1 MIVSST
7 ISPGLKIGLRWFGV
21 WPNVPYS
28 IVNWLLVMS
37 SILVVQYFQ
46 YLYVFSHFK
55 LSELSNL
62 VDGLSSTLES
72 SLMFIKMASLWKH
85 RRLLHQ
91 LLTAMNND
99 WRECSN
105 IDQHKNIMTIKASV
119 SHFCF
124 NAMLSFNT
132 FAAILYLLGDY
143 VIRFVYLTKDYNNS
157 LLQFPVKAQF
167 PFETE
172 QSPIFEL
179 LVVAL
184 FLHVMSDSFAIAIVN
199 GLIFSLVFHVSG
211 QIDIICQGFRNIS
224 KSIHSGSS
232 ASTLGM
238 LIERHNRVILFSEQ
252 IGKLFSFITLM
263 QVAANTLVICCV
275 GFVITIVSIIS
286 KSVSNAAYE
295 SLWYDMPSNQGKI
308 ISFMI
313 LRSQKRLMITAG
325 KIVTLSLETFASL
338 QDIQMDNKLSR
349 IAVRLR
355 RADNYD
361 RSSLEWGYTMS
372 SENGNTTIRYE
383 RAYARRRICI
393 FKENYSLPR
402 NMRTESSLLIVLV
415 PDL

>member
-1 MIVSST
+1 MIATTT
-7 ISPGLKIGLRWFGV
+7 ISPGLKIGLQCFGV
-21 WPNVPYS
+21 WPNMPYS
-28 IVNWLLVMS
+28 IVNCLFVMS
-37 SILVVQYFQ
+37 SILIVQYFQ

-72 SLMFIKMASLWKH
+72 SLMFIKVATLWKH
-85 RRLLHQ
+85 RHLLHQ
-91 LLTAMNND
+91 LLATMNND

-105 IDQHKNIMTIKASV
+105 IDQHKNIMTIKAGI

-157 LLQFPVKAQF
+157 SLQFPIKAQF

-179 LVVAL
+179 LVLVL
-184 FLHVMSDSFAIAIVN
+184 FLHMMSDSFAIVIVN

-211 QIDIICQGFRNIS
+211 QIDIICQGFKTIS
-224 KSIHSGSS
+224 KNIHSGSS

-263 QVAANTLVICCV
+263 QIAANTLVICCI
-275 GFVITIVSIIS
+275 GFVITVSYHEASVFVLLKAILAYVAITIEAFIICLAGEYLSIKS
-286 KSVSNAAYE
+286 KSVSEAAYE

-313 LRSQKRLMITAG
+313 MRSQKRLIITAG
-325 KIVTLSLETFASL
+325 KIVNLSLETFAS
-338 QDIQMDNKLSR
+338 IIKASASY
-349 IAVRLR
+349 I
-355 RADNYD
+355 
-361 RSSLEWGYTMS
+361 S
-372 SENGNTTIRYE
+372 
-383 RAYARRRICI
+383 
-393 FKENYSLPR
+393 
-402 NMRTESSLLIVLV
+402 VLHAIY
-415 PDL
+415 